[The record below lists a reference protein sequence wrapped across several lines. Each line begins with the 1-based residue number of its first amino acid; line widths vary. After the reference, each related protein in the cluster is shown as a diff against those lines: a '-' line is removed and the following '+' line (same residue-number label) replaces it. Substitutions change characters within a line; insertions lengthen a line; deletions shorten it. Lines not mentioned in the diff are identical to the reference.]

1 MSTGVCNQ
9 DIMSHFPFSTV
20 LNKDIQMERRRF
32 STSICPPIEI
42 PATAAYPT
50 HPCLPRGIRCV
61 SWRRE
66 HPLGTVPSQ
75 AGISWGTGD
84 WHAPKSPTAVLGG
97 PRAPGRA
104 SIIHCLLFTN
114 NPPTAHTGVSFCPLC
129 CCVLPISPFLCPP
142 LPPHTHFF
150 ILFCHS
156 GAPPFRVS
164 VAPARVPSPQRTK
177 ATACPTCHCRHNKG
191 VRCDTCPCYTP
202 LCIFPGVSFSPRTKT
217 CE

>member
-1 MSTGVCNQ
+1 
-9 DIMSHFPFSTV
+9 MSHFPFSTV

-50 HPCLPRGIRCV
+50 HPCLPPGIRCV

-142 LPPHTHFF
+142 SPHTHISSYCFA
-150 ILFCHS
+150 ILELLHS
-156 GAPPFRVS
+156 ERAWRRPGCRARSALKRLLVQLVIAGIIRV
-164 VAPARVPSPQRTK
+164 
-177 ATACPTCHCRHNKG
+177 
-191 VRCDTCPCYTP
+191 
-202 LCIFPGVSFSPRTKT
+202 
-217 CE
+217 